1 MNVKGKTILITGGG
15 RGLGRAM
22 ALAFA
27 AKGARLAIV
36 GINEGVVTEAAAL
49 CQESGAEAK
58 AYVADVSNESA
69 VVDVFDRVANDFQ
82 ALHGVINN
90 AGITRDALLVK
101 AKGGSVVKKMSLA
114 DWQAVIDIDLTG
126 VFLCGREGAARMI
139 ELGTAGVILNITSL
153 GRAGNFGQTNYSAA
167 KAGVAAMTV
176 TWAKELARHGI
187 RVAAIAPGFCE
198 TRLVTGMKPE
208 ALARVKA
215 SIPLQ
220 RLGRPEEIAHSAL
233 YMFENDYVTGRVL
246 EVDGGLR
253 L

>member
-36 GINEGVVTEAAAL
+36 GVNQGVVEEAAAL
-49 CQESGAEAK
+49 CREAGAEAK
-58 AYVADVSNESA
+58 AYLADVSDESA
-69 VVDVFDRVANDFQ
+69 VLDVLDKVANDFQ

-90 AGITRDALLVK
+90 AGITRDGLLVK
-101 AKGGSVVKKMSLA
+101 AKDGKVVKKMSLA
-114 DWQAVIDIDLTG
+114 DWLAVIDIDLTG
-126 VFLCGREGAARMI
+126 VFLGGREGAAKMI
-139 ELGTAGVILNITSL
+139 ELSTPGVILNITSL
-153 GRAGNFGQTNYSAA
+153 GRAGNFGQSNYSAA

-187 RVAAIAPGFCE
+187 RVGAIAPGFCE
-198 TRLVTGMKPE
+198 TRLVTGMRAD
-208 ALARVKA
+208 ALDRMKA
-215 SIPLQ
+215 GIPLK

-233 YMFENDYVTGRVL
+233 YVFENDYFTGRVL

>member
-1 MNVKGKTILITGGG
+1 MNVKGKTILITGRG

-36 GINEGVVTEAAAL
+36 GVNQGVVEEAAAL
-49 CQESGAEAK
+49 CREAGAEAK
-58 AYVADVSNESA
+58 AYLADVSDESA
-69 VVDVFDRVANDFQ
+69 VLDVLDKVANDFQ

-90 AGITRDALLVK
+90 AGITRDGLLVK
-101 AKGGSVVKKMSLA
+101 AKDGKVVKKMSLA
-114 DWQAVIDIDLTG
+114 DWRAVIDIDLTG
-126 VFLCGREGAARMI
+126 VFLCGREGAAKMI
-139 ELGTAGVILNITSL
+139 ELSTPGVILNITSL
-153 GRAGNFGQTNYSAA
+153 GRAGNFGQSNYSAA

-187 RVAAIAPGFCE
+187 RVGAIAPGFCE
-198 TRLVTGMKPE
+198 TRLVTGMRAD
-208 ALARVKA
+208 ALDRMKA
-215 SIPLQ
+215 GIPLK

-233 YMFENDYVTGRVL
+233 YVFENDYFTGRVL
-246 EVDGGLR
+246 DVDGGLR